1 MQVLNSGNSH
11 WAVLSTVGCS
21 VGVVQWLDSMHCGP
35 SSSQQQMIIS
45 DLLQCPKD
53 SIQIVNE
60 MLNVQLQSGG
70 SECGMFALANITAVV
85 IDLCPSS
92 LYFNQKLMQSH
103 LVACLERKDPS
114 LSR

>member
-35 SSSQQQMIIS
+35 SSQQQMIIS

-70 SECGMFALANITAVV
+70 SQCGMFALANITAVV
-85 IDLCPSS
+85 NDLCPSS
-92 LYFNQKLMQSH
+92 LYFNEKLI
-103 LVACLERKDPS
+103 
-114 LSR
+114 